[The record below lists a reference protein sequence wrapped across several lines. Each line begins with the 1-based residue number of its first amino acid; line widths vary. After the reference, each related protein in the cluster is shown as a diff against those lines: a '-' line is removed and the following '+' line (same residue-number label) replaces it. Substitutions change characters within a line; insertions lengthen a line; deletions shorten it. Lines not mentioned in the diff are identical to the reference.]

1 MRKLM
6 AGRKQKQNT
15 FLQNHGKKPLIAA
28 VSVICA
34 LVAVIVTF
42 LALKN
47 TLYFSLAQKK
57 AEKSEFSQALHLV
70 EKSGGEE
77 AKLLERYLALRF
89 DINRSYPELISEF
102 DIDKINEWKAVAE
115 ELCGE
120 ADILGEKIGAETQLL
135 HDRLVQISDSYAG
148 YQAIRSEVL
157 NMMDVFAEFNRLYT
171 VAADGKNTAF
181 TVEQERQKIDE
192 WEQQNSALMSC
203 AAVIPGYENIYL
215 LNYLIKEVQGEC
227 SDLREAMDK
236 VVEMGYTETD
246 LIRLSGTAEKK
257 FPSIQNSNSETV
269 NVLEKETYEQYMF
282 KSICSR
288 LTESLGEF
296 YSA

>member
-1 MRKLM
+1 M
-6 AGRKQKQNT
+6 AKNNGKQNT
-15 FLQNHGKKPLIAA
+15 FIQNHGKKPLIAA

-57 AEKSEFSQALHLV
+57 AEKNEFSHAMQLV
-70 EKSGGEE
+70 EKSSSDDSR
-77 AKLLERYLALRF
+77 LLEKYLALRF

-102 DIDKINEWKAVAE
+102 NIDKINEWKAVAE
-115 ELCGE
+115 ELCGSAE
-120 ADILGEKIGAETQLL
+120 VLGEKISAETELL
-135 HDRLVQISDSYAG
+135 RARLVQISDSYAG
-148 YQAIRSEVL
+148 YQAIRSDIL

-181 TVEQERQKIDE
+181 TVAQERQKISA
-192 WEQQNSALMSC
+192 WEQQNSALMSY
-203 AAVIPGYENIYL
+203 AATVPSYESIYL

-236 VVEMGYTETD
+236 VVAMGYSEND

-257 FPSIQNSNSETV
+257 FPSIQNSNNETV
-269 NVLEKETYEQYMF
+269 NVLEKSNYEQYMF
-282 KSICSR
+282 RSICSQ
-288 LTESLGEF
+288 LIESLGEF

>member
-1 MRKLM
+1 M

-47 TLYFSLAQKK
+47 TLYFSLAQKS
-57 AEKSEFSQALHLV
+57 AEKNEFSHAMQLV
-70 EKSGGEE
+70 EKSSSDE
-77 AKLLERYLALRF
+77 ARLLEKYLALRF
-89 DINRSYPELISEF
+89 DINRSYPELVSEF
-102 DIDKINEWKAVAE
+102 NIEKINEWKAVAE

-120 ADILGEKIGAETQLL
+120 AEILGEKISADAELL
-135 HDRLVQISDSYAG
+135 RRRLAQINDCYTG
-148 YQAIRSEVL
+148 YQTIRSEVL
-157 NMMDVFAEFNRLYT
+157 GMMDVFAEFNRLYT
-171 VAADGKNTAF
+171 VALDGKNTAF
-181 TVEQERQKIDE
+181 TVAQERQKIAA
-192 WEQQNSALMSC
+192 WEQQNSVLMNY
-203 AAVIPGYENIYL
+203 AATVPGYENIYL

-236 VVEMGYTETD
+236 VVAMGYTETD
-246 LIRLSGTAEKK
+246 LIRLSGSAQKK
-257 FPSIQNSNSETV
+257 FPSIQNSNNETV

-288 LTESLGEF
+288 LIESLGEF

>member
-1 MRKLM
+1 M
-6 AGRKQKQNT
+6 AKNNAKQNNAV
-15 FLQNHGKKPLIAA
+15 QNHGKKPLIAA

-34 LVAVIVTF
+34 LVAVIVVF
-42 LALKN
+42 LVCKN
-47 TLYFSLAQKK
+47 TVYFSLAQSK
-57 AEKSEFSQALHLV
+57 AEKNQFSQALHLV

-77 AKLLERYLALRF
+77 AKLLEKYLALRF

-102 DIDKINEWKAVAE
+102 SIDKITEWKAVAE
-115 ELCGE
+115 ELCGSAE
-120 ADILGEKIGAETQLL
+120 ILGEKISAETQLL
-135 HDRLVQISDSYAG
+135 RDRLVQISDSYAG
-148 YQAIRSEVL
+148 YQAIRSDVL

-181 TVEQERQKIDE
+181 TVAQERQKIAA

-203 AAVIPGYENIYL
+203 AATIPGYENIYL

-227 SDLREAMDK
+227 GDLREAMDK
-236 VVEMGYTETD
+236 VVAMGYTETD

-257 FPSIQNSNSETV
+257 FPSIQNSNNETV
-269 NVLEKETYEQYMF
+269 NVLEKENYEQYMF
-282 KSICSR
+282 KSICSQ
-288 LTESLGEF
+288 LTEALGEF

>member
-1 MRKLM
+1 M

-15 FLQNHGKKPLIAA
+15 FIQNHGKKPLIAA

-42 LALKN
+42 LAVKN
-47 TLYFSLAQKK
+47 PLYFSLAQKR
-57 AEKSEFSQALHLV
+57 AEKSEFSHAMQLV
-70 EKSGGEE
+70 EKSSSEE
-77 AKLLERYLALRF
+77 AKLLEKYLALRF
-89 DINRSYPELISEF
+89 DINRSYPELVSEF
-102 DIDKINEWKAVAE
+102 NIEKINEWQSVAD

-120 ADILGEKIGAETQLL
+120 AEILGEKISADAELL
-135 HDRLVQISDSYAG
+135 RQRLAQISGCYTG
-148 YQAIRSEVL
+148 YQAMRSDVL

-181 TVEQERQKIDE
+181 TVEQERQKITA
-192 WEQQNSALMSC
+192 WEQQNSALMNYT
-203 AAVIPGYENIYL
+203 ATIPGYENIYL

-236 VVEMGYTETD
+236 VVAMGYAETD
-246 LIRLSGTAEKK
+246 LIRLNGTAQKK
-257 FPSIQNSNSETV
+257 FPGIQNSNNETV

-282 KSICSR
+282 RSICSR